1 MSSELYKK
9 IQINMMNHLN
19 KTTIQKINLEE
30 KDLIND
36 QSIHHNINLKINNKI
51 KKIETKK

>member
-1 MSSELYKK
+1 
-9 IQINMMNHLN
+9 MMNHLN